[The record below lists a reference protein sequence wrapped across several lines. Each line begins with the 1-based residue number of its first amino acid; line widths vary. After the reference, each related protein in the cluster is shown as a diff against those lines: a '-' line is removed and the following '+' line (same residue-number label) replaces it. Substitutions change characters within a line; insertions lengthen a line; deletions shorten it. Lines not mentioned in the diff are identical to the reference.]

1 LGRFPRRVGGLLQ
14 SAIGGGSSAQA
25 PLVDAL
31 LVSASQSGF
40 TMLVESL
47 ADVDALMRAPAATLM
62 ALRRELYRRLLPGEP
77 GFPKIHELFNEL
89 EERCAKVRP
98 G

>member
-1 LGRFPRRVGGLLQ
+1 
-14 SAIGGGSSAQA
+14 
-25 PLVDAL
+25 
-31 LVSASQSGF
+31 
-40 TMLVESL
+40 MLVESL